1 MVDIPVIPPHDFI
14 FDNAAWGGGSDFY
27 VISKLEICPNMQ
39 YFVCN

>member
-14 FDNAAWGGGSDFY
+14 FDNAAWGGSDFY